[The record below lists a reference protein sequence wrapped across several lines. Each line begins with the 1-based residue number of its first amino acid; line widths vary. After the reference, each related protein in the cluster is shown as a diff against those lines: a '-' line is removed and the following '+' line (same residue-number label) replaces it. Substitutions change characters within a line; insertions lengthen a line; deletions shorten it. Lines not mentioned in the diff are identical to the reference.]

1 MSTEYIPGELIYYA
15 HILDPSFT
23 ELELIPI
30 SDGHRGNPLFSKK
43 HFLRTRDYIKEKPNR
58 RAVLNGDLCES
69 SLRTSKGDIFRQ
81 VGTPQDQWEWMVETL
96 YPIKDQILGADSG
109 NHENRIYNE
118 TGIDITKEITK
129 ALNVPYRA
137 EGMLLKISFGDKNN
151 RVEGRP
157 YTYWIYMTHG
167 YGGARTNAAKT
178 VKVERTSTFIHA
190 DCYIMSHDHV
200 SNAGPVV
207 YLMPD
212 NRTSEDTETGFRT
225 GKIRAVRKLLV
236 KSNAYV
242 KWGGYAEIGG
252 FSPSDLTT
260 PIIYMYGTDKPMIR
274 ALI

>member
-1 MSTEYIPGELIYYA
+1 MTAEYIPGELIYYA
-15 HILDPSFT
+15 YILSPEFT

-30 SDGHRGNPLFSKK
+30 SDAHYGNPLFSKK
-43 HFLRTRDYIKEKPNR
+43 HFLRTVDYVAEKPNR

-69 SLRTSKGDIFRQ
+69 SLRTSKGDIYKQ
-81 VGTPQDQWEWMVETL
+81 VGSPQDQWHWVTEHLEK
-96 YPIKDQILGADSG
+96 IKDKILGADSG
-109 NHENRIYNE
+109 NHEDRVYNE
-118 TGIDITKEITK
+118 TGIDITKEIAEK
-129 ALNVPYRA
+129 LNIPYRN

-151 RVEGRP
+151 STAGRP

-178 VKVERTSTFIHA
+178 VKVERTSTYIHA

-200 SNAGPVV
+200 SNAAPAI

-212 NRTSEDTETGFRT
+212 NRTTEDKETGIRT
-225 GKIRAVRKLLV
+225 GAIKAVRKLLV

-242 KWGGYAEIGG
+242 KWGGYAEKGG

-260 PIIYMYGTDKPMIR
+260 PIIYMYGTDKPMMR